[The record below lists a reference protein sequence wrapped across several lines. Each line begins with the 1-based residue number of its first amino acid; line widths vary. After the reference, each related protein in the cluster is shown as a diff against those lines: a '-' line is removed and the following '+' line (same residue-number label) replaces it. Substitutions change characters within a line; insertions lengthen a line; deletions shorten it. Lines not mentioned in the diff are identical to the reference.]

1 MTPQLKE
8 VLERNVDMHDAH
20 RASILRLWGAIAVL
34 FVLQVCTVIGLVIAL
49 EVR

>member
-8 VLERNVDMHDAH
+8 VLERNVEMHDAH
-20 RASILRLWGAIAVL
+20 RASIMRLWGAIAVL
-34 FVLQVCTVIGLVIAL
+34 FVLQVVSVMALCVAL